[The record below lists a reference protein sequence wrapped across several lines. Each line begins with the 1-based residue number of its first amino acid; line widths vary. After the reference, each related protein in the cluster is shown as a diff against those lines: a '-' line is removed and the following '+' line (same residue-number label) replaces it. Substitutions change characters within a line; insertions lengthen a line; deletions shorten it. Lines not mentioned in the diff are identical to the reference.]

1 MIAFRK
7 GWEPA
12 PHITEKMAKDLLK
25 ALLNPSA
32 PNFFSNP
39 VPPPPSAQSLHIAEF
54 INELLYNDG
63 YKYLEIQITRDENN
77 NLIFKI
83 KNKGK

>member
-7 GWEPA
+7 GWSPP
-12 PHITEKMAKDLLK
+12 PHITDKMAKDLFK
-25 ALLNPSA
+25 VLLNPSL
-32 PNFFSNP
+32 PNFFSQ
-39 VPPPPSAQSLHIAEF
+39 PPPSSPSAQSLHVAEF
-54 INELLYNDG
+54 IDELLYKDG
-63 YKYLEIQITRDENN
+63 YKYLDIQITRDENN